1 LINAIINGTK
11 LLNLA
16 EALYFCRMG
25 RLMAIDYGKKRCGLA
40 VTDPSQT
47 IATALDTVPSH
58 LIMDYLRKYF
68 SKEAVDQLVVGEPK
82 RLNNS
87 DSETTLLVHQFVR
100 DLTRQFPEMTI
111 VMYDERFTSKIA
123 TRSLLESG
131 QNKKT
136 RQDKSVLDRVSAT
149 ILLQDYLNSLQF
161 KK

>member
-1 LINAIINGTK
+1 MLNAIINCTK

-16 EALYFCRMG
+16 EGLYFCRMG
-25 RLMAIDYGKKRCGLA
+25 RLMAIDYGKKRCGIA

-58 LIMDYLRKYF
+58 LLIDYLRKYF
-68 SKEAVDQLVVGEPK
+68 SKETVDQLVVGEPK

-87 DSETTLLVHQFVR
+87 DSETTLLVHQFVKN
-100 DLTRQFPEMTI
+100 LAKQFPEMMI
-111 VMYDERFTSKIA
+111 VLYDERFTSKIA

-149 ILLQDYLNSLQF
+149 ILLQDYLTSLQF